1 MSEHY
6 DEHYINSVTALGDTH
21 EAVTTQAIFTRN
33 GIKLI
38 DRGARIN
45 SAMREKLVKHKLIP
59 AIDECLSVTD
69 GVTNASLRD
78 RAREIL
84 DNEPRFQFF
93 HSALPGTARLLNAIY
108 AMPLN
113 APLAFKLTVAR
124 ERRPE
129 IFEHS
134 VQMTLIA
141 LILAIKSRLPERDL
155 ASVAAAGML
164 HDIGELHID
173 PALLRPGHPLDP
185 DAMRHVYAH
194 PMTAYLILQT
204 YPMFHPEIST
214 AVFEHHERLDGSG
227 YPRGLKGEEIGR
239 LGQILMLAEAV
250 NALFEKSWHTHGAA
264 RLAVMLKMN
273 RRKFDRELINHLV
286 RLLNSGGRAEPGG
299 RADNISSESVAAQ
312 LNQLAEVFRL
322 WHHAHHTC
330 PPEVAEEP
338 LVTFV
343 NQRLTDLERTLLE
356 TGFHPDA
363 LAAFTTGIE
372 NDTAVLAEIQLMT
385 SESHRQVCDIL
396 KECRRRWAA
405 LRDDSAGRAAVEFW
419 VARAQTLLQAG

>member
-1 MSEHY
+1 MYVESPQLDRIPFENGAWGADLTQHRSPHDGGTPMSEHY
-6 DEHYINSVTALGDTH
+6 DENYINSVTALGDTH
-21 EAVTTQAIFTRN
+21 EVVTTQAIFTRN

-45 SAMREKLVKHKLIP
+45 SAMREKLVQHKLIP

-155 ASVAAAGML
+155 ANVAAAGML

-173 PALLRPGHPLDP
+173 PALLRPGHALDP
-185 DAMRHVYAH
+185 DAMRHIYAH

-204 YPMFHPEIST
+204 YPMFHPEISS
-214 AVFEHHERLDGSG
+214 AVCEHHERLDGSG
-227 YPRGLKGEEIGR
+227 YPRGRKGEEIGR

-250 NALFEKSWHTHGAA
+250 NTLFEKSWHTHGAA

-286 RLLNSGGRAEPGG
+286 RLLTSGGPTWNAPCWRPASIRTRWPPS
-299 RADNISSESVAAQ
+299 RLES
-312 LNQLAEVFRL
+312 
-322 WHHAHHTC
+322 
-330 PPEVAEEP
+330 
-338 LVTFV
+338 
-343 NQRLTDLERTLLE
+343 RT
-356 TGFHPDA
+356 TRPCWPKY
-363 LAAFTTGIE
+363 
-372 NDTAVLAEIQLMT
+372 N
-385 SESHRQVCDIL
+385 S
-396 KECRRRWAA
+396 
-405 LRDDSAGRAAVEFW
+405 
-419 VARAQTLLQAG
+419 